1 MSRYLELGTFS
12 GGRDRKGKRVKRA
25 TLCGR
30 NGNGY
35 NSRAGDKKEAVK
47 S

>member
-1 MSRYLELGTFS
+1 MNRYLGRGTFS

-35 NSRAGDKKEAVK
+35 NCRVGE
-47 S
+47 